1 MSPLSASS
9 TATGANSASVR
20 NDRGPK
26 NNRKAD
32 MGNPCRVFGIHIG
45 IIWTMY
51 VSQGPPLPLRY
62 PKNLTHNTS
71 PCTPI
76 IWLSNDD
83 KTDTMSIPITQ
94 EMLDTI
100 VRAQQVAARAA
111 AAAGDADPDALIVL
125 ANISQD
131 ADAPFVVAIRDRSV
145 YEWDDEEESVGEYL
159 GFLSVPAAAAADAEE
174 EQPVAEE
181 MTVMPPT
188 EEEWER
194 WERWERWEV
203 KAKVD

>member
-1 MSPLSASS
+1 
-9 TATGANSASVR
+9 
-20 NDRGPK
+20 
-26 NNRKAD
+26 
-32 MGNPCRVFGIHIG
+32 
-45 IIWTMY
+45 
-51 VSQGPPLPLRY
+51 
-62 PKNLTHNTS
+62 LTHNTP

-100 VRAQQVAARAA
+100 VRAQQKAARAA
-111 AAAGDADPDALIVL
+111 AAAGDAADPDALIVL

-131 ADAPFVVAIRDRSV
+131 ADTPFVVAIRGRSV
-145 YEWDDEEESVGEYL
+145 YEWDEETECVGNYL
-159 GFLSVPAAAAADAEE
+159 GFMSVPAAAAADAEE

-194 WERWERWEV
+194 WDTWAE